1 MVVTIT
7 VRYLSGSQAVP
18 SVASNSHH
26 TSKSELGFF
35 ISPQSEVWSQPVDWK
50 IWVVGGWHQHRY
62 NYYKEMILTLQ
73 ISENQP
79 WLPIINWETPSLPLA
94 SPAVVDKIS
103 VKISYWCHDQI
114 TKNFSI
120 HVAALPFSN
129 GAWRV
134 ILKYFLLSK
143 FYQTPDKEDGEGGAY
158 LNKRYSSNLTCIF
171 ETDGELFTTKT
182 RSTIC

>member
-1 MVVTIT
+1 MSYVVVTIT
-7 VRYLSGSQAVP
+7 VIYINHRVHLSHRTVLTP
-18 SVASNSHH
+18 LNHLHHPDKISVSGLEALAGTNN
-26 TSKSELGFF
+26 
-35 ISPQSEVWSQPVDWK
+35 
-50 IWVVGGWHQHRY
+50 RY
-62 NYYKEMILTLQ
+62 NYNEEMILTLQ

-143 FYQTPDKEDGEGGAY
+143 FYQTPDYEDGEGGAY